1 MNQRGPGIEIKNIDT
16 VQIDNETYQIQQVE
30 FEDET
35 IFFVRNSDQ
44 IVCMIMQNEKGE
56 WEPDCE
62 ISLELFKH
70 IKEHISDFS

>member
-1 MNQRGPGIEIKNIDT
+1 MNQRRPGIEIKNIDT
-16 VQIDNETYQIQQVE
+16 VQIHNETYQIQQVE

-35 IFFVRNSDQ
+35 LFFVRNSGQ

-62 ISLELFKH
+62 VSRQLLQQIEKFISNFR
-70 IKEHISDFS
+70 